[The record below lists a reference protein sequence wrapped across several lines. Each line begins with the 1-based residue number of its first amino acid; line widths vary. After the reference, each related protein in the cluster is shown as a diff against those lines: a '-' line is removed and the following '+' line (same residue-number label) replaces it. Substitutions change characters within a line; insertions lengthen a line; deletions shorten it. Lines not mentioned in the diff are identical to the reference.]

1 MNSTTSVSGRL
12 ARAVAVQL
20 LKRLT
25 GGTLRLVDPFGD
37 ARFGDDTTRQASP
50 PIDVT
55 VRVCDARTYARI
67 LQQGSVGLG
76 ESYANG
82 WWDTDDLSAL
92 LRLAHRS
99 LARTHTARDRIHRW
113 LRPVV
118 DPVARRRR
126 ADKDRDARNVRAHY
140 DLGNEFFQRILDET
154 MMYSCAVFERPTDSL
169 AEASVH
175 KLDRLANLLALAPGD
190 RVLEIGTGW
199 GGFAVHAA
207 THYGC
212 HVTTTT
218 ISQRQYEFAQ
228 RRVKN
233 AGLEDRVTVLADD
246 YRDLAGTFDKI
257 IAIEMIE
264 AVDWREYDT
273 FFAHCRRL
281 LDDAGALAM
290 QAIVVHDE
298 SFDRVKLHTDFI
310 KTAIFPGG
318 CLPSVRALTA
328 AANSNG
334 FSHAHEDDIGLHYG
348 ETLRRWRR
356 NLTDARDDLDALG
369 LDERF
374 VRLWEFYFSYCEAA
388 FEERYVRDV
397 QLLYTAPA
405 WRPPA
410 LRTAPSTEA
419 IHHGRGPELVRT

>member
-1 MNSTTSVSGRL
+1 M
-12 ARAVAVQL
+12 QL
-20 LKRLT
+20 LERIT
-25 GGTLRLVDPFGD
+25 GGTVRLVDPVGEE
-37 ARFGDDTTRQASP
+37 RFGDGTGAHVSP
-50 PIDVT
+50 RIDVT
-55 VRVCDARTYARI
+55 VRVRDARVYSRI
-67 LQQGSVGLG
+67 LRDGSVGLG
-76 ESYANG
+76 ESYADG
-82 WWDTDDLSAL
+82 WWDTDDLSGF

-99 LARTHTARDRIHRW
+99 LARTYPVRDRMHRW

-118 DPVARRRR
+118 DPLARLRR
-126 ADKDRDARNVRAHY
+126 ADKVRDARNVRAHY
-140 DLGNEFFQRILDET
+140 DLGNEFFERILDET
-154 MMYSCAVFERPTDSL
+154 MMYSCAVFEQPTDSL

-175 KLDRLANLLALAPGD
+175 KLDRLAGLLALAPRD

-199 GGFAVHAA
+199 GGFAVYAA

-228 RRVKN
+228 RRVAS

-246 YRDLAGTFDKI
+246 YRDLRGTFDKI

-273 FFAHCRRL
+273 FFAQCRHL

-318 CLPSVRALTA
+318 CLPSVRALNA
-328 AANSNG
+328 AATSNG
-334 FSHAHEDDIGLHYG
+334 LSHVHEDDIGLHYG

-374 VRLWEFYFSYCEAA
+374 ARLWEFYFSYCEAA

-410 LRTAPSTEA
+410 LRTASAEPVHRRPVPA
-419 IHHGRGPELVRT
+419 LVRI

>member
-1 MNSTTSVSGRL
+1 MNANPNPPGRL
-12 ARAVAVQL
+12 ARAVVIQL
-20 LKRLT
+20 LKRIA
-25 GGTLRLVDPFGD
+25 GGTVRLVDPFGD
-37 ARFGDDTTRQASP
+37 ERFGDDTAPHAST

-55 VRVCDARTYARI
+55 VRVRDTRVYSRI
-67 LQQGSVGLG
+67 LHEGSVGLG
-76 ESYANG
+76 ESYADG
-82 WWDTDDLSAL
+82 WWGTDDLSGL

-99 LARTHTARDRIHRW
+99 LARTHTARDRMHRW

-118 DPVARRRR
+118 DPIARRRR

-140 DLGNEFFQRILDET
+140 DLGNEFFQRVLDET

-199 GGFAVHAA
+199 GGFAIHAA
-207 THYGC
+207 TKYGC

-218 ISQRQYEFAQ
+218 ISPRQYEFAQ
-228 RRVKN
+228 QRVKN
-233 AGLEDRVTVLADD
+233 AGLENRVTVLADD
-246 YRDLAGTFDKI
+246 YRDLRGTFDKI

-273 FFAHCRRL
+273 FFTHCRRL
-281 LDDAGALAM
+281 LDDAGALAI
-290 QAIVVHDE
+290 QAIAVRDE
-298 SFDRVKLHTDFI
+298 SFDRTKLHTDFI

-318 CLPSVRALTA
+318 CLPSVRALSA
-328 AANSNG
+328 AANRSG
-334 FSHAHEDDIGLHYG
+334 FSHAQEEDIGPHYG

-356 NLTDARDDLDALG
+356 NLMEARGDLDALG
-369 LDERF
+369 LDKRF

-410 LRTAPSTEA
+410 PRTVPRAA
-419 IHHGRGPELVRT
+419 AVHHGVNRELVRT